1 MTSIS
6 PPPFRI
12 YLLRHAKALSARPG
26 ERDFDRALSDRG
38 YGDAEIMADKA
49 ADKGYVPD
57 LVISS
62 TALRC
67 RQTAEAIRR
76 VAGPDVEFR
85 FVDELY
91 NASADGYL
99 NIIASQATD
108 NSVMLVGHNPVI
120 SQTLASLIGQSAAT
134 AALPSGF
141 PTAGLAVI
149 DAERNVPAAKA
160 SWTLTDFISD

>member
-1 MTSIS
+1 MTGIS

-26 ERDFDRALSDRG
+26 ERDFDRALSDEG
-38 YGDAEIMADKA
+38 YADAEIVADKA
-49 ADKGYVPD
+49 ADKGYIPD
-57 LVISS
+57 LVLSS

-67 RQTAEAIRR
+67 RQTSEAIRR
-76 VAGPDVEFR
+76 TVGPEVEFR

-91 NASADGYL
+91 DAPADRYL

-120 SQTLASLIGQSAAT
+120 GQTLASLIGQSAAT
-134 AALPSGF
+134 TALPGGF

-149 DAERNVPAAKA
+149 DVDRNALPAKA
-160 SWTLTDFISD
+160 TWILTDFIID